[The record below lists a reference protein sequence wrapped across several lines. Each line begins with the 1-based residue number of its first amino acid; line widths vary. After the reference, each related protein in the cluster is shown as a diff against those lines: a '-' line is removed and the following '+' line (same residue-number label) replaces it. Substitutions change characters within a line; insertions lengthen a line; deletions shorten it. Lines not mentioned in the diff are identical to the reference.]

1 VQLSPLILL
10 LLYNMLWL
18 LLAIVEPGAD
28 GNTSGWWW
36 WRLLLLLVMVV
47 VIMILL
53 LQLLLLLMCKL
64 WWILTTKNDPK
75 IRDGG
80 GARNIIIITLKS
92 TGGVARQKGL
102 VRILQFLQTI
112 VVCRLNSE
120 IWERKR
126 VKFLIII
133 IIKSQRSQ
141 ALKRVLKIL
150 TGVAATVSVC
160 SSRGATPHYCI
171 QIPVLTLCH

>member
-1 VQLSPLILL
+1 
-10 LLYNMLWL
+10 MLWL

-28 GNTSGWWW
+28 GNTCGWWW
-36 WRLLLLLVMVV
+36 WRLLLVVMVV
-47 VIMILL
+47 VVVMI
-53 LQLLLLLMCKL
+53 LLLLMCKL
-64 WWILTTKNDPK
+64 WWILATKNDPK

-80 GARNIIIITLKS
+80 GARNSIVITLKS
-92 TGGVARQKGL
+92 TGGVARQKWL

-160 SSRGATPHYCI
+160 RSRGATPHYCI